1 MSEGFIKSGVWLVA
15 TVCALTGFAS
25 IFYGYI
31 AIYSLSGFTSIFIGV
46 AITLIAIGLIKR
58 HSVARAG
65 AIIVLLIC
73 SIGCLMWLF
82 FYQHN
87 PNTKLDNA
95 GAIEYF
101 CLLYILI
108 AFIAIVFLLLKK
120 TKEYFS
126 VMAKKL

>member
-1 MSEGFIKSGVWLVA
+1 MSDGFIKTGVWLVA

-46 AITLIAIGLIKR
+46 AITIIALGLIKR
-58 HSVARAG
+58 HSVARVG
-65 AIIVLLIC
+65 AIIVFIVC
-73 SIGCLMWLF
+73 SVGCVMWLF

-87 PNTKLDNA
+87 PNTKLDNV

-101 CLLYILI
+101 CMLYIVI
-108 AFIAIVFLLLKK
+108 AFMAVIFLLLRK
-120 TKEYFS
+120 TKQFFS
-126 VMAKKL
+126 VQAKKL